1 MIPVTEKSWQ
11 LRHDVHMSDPAAPAL
26 SRVLSL
32 PGLVFYGVGVT
43 VGAGIFALIGTILG
57 VAGPFAPLSF
67 LVAGLIAGSTAW
79 SYALLVRRFPFAGG
93 EAIYVTR
100 GLGPVAG
107 RIAGLGVVVTG
118 IVSSATIA
126 LAFGG
131 YLSELVPV
139 APKPAAVVL
148 VVLLAVVA
156 WRGVRE
162 SVMVAAVVT
171 LLETGTLI
179 VVVGYGLPV
188 LVDAEASDIFRTLAA
203 APLHAEAILAG
214 AVLAFFAFI
223 GFEDMVNMA
232 EETRDPE
239 RTVPR
244 AIIATLAITILI
256 YLLLATIATLTRD
269 SQAVVSSRAPMATL
283 FESLSGLSGKPVA
296 TVSALAMVNGIL
308 VQVVMAARV
317 LYGMAS
323 NGQLPQPLA
332 RIDRRRHTPV
342 VATALVATA
351 VIILAMGLD
360 LARLAELT
368 SLVTLAVFTL
378 VNLSLFMIGTRSP
391 EFGIGRWRWWGM
403 AAAFPTAGILLWQL
417 YAGASGGTH

>member
-1 MIPVTEKSWQ
+1 MT
-11 LRHDVHMSDPAAPAL
+11 DPAAPVLA
-26 SRVLSL
+26 RVLSL

-43 VGAGIFALIGTILG
+43 VGAGIFALIGAILG

-131 YLSELVPV
+131 YLSELAPVP
-139 APKPAAVVL
+139 PKPAAVVL
-148 VVLLAVVA
+148 VMLLALVA

-162 SVMVAAVVT
+162 SIMLAAVVT

-188 LVDAEASDIFRTLAA
+188 LADADGGELLRTLAA
-203 APLHAEAILAG
+203 APLQAEAILAG

-244 AIIATLAITILI
+244 AILVTLAITILI
-256 YLLLATIATLTRD
+256 YLLLATIAALTPE
-269 SQAVVSSRAPMATL
+269 SAAVASSRAPMATL
-283 FESLSGLSGKPVA
+283 FENLSGLSGKPVA

-308 VQVVMAARV
+308 VQLVMAARV

-323 NGQLPQPLA
+323 DGQLPRILA
-332 RIDRRRHTPV
+332 RIDRRRHTPAI
-342 VATALVATA
+342 ATALVAVA
-351 VIILAMGLD
+351 VILLAIGLD

-391 EFGIGRWRWWGM
+391 ESGIGHWRWWGL
-403 AAAFPTAGILLWQL
+403 AAALPTAGILLWQL
-417 YAGASGGTH
+417 QAGAFAGGH

>member
-1 MIPVTEKSWQ
+1 
-11 LRHDVHMSDPAAPAL
+11 MSDPAAPVLA
-26 SRVLSL
+26 RVLSL

-43 VGAGIFALIGTILG
+43 VGAGIFALIGAILG
-57 VAGPFAPLSF
+57 IAGSLAPLSF

-107 RIAGLGVVVTG
+107 RVAGLGVVVTG

-131 YLSELVPV
+131 YLSELAPVP
-139 APKPAAVVL
+139 PKPAAVVL
-148 VVLLAVVA
+148 VTMLALVA

-162 SVMVAAVVT
+162 SIMLAALVT

-179 VVVGYGLPV
+179 VVIGYGLPV
-188 LVDAEASDIFRTLAA
+188 LAGADGGDLLRTLAE

-232 EETRDPE
+232 EETRNPE
-239 RTVPR
+239 RTMPR
-244 AIIATLAITILI
+244 AILVTLVITILI
-256 YLLLATIATLTRD
+256 YLLLATIAVLAED
-269 SQAVVSSRAPMATL
+269 SAAVASSRAPMATL
-283 FESLSGLSGKPVA
+283 FENLSGLSGKPVA

-308 VQVVMAARV
+308 VQVVMAAPV

-323 NGQLPQPLA
+323 NGQLPRPLA
-332 RIDRRRHTPV
+332 RIDPRRRTPST
-342 VATALVATA
+342 ATALVAAA
-351 VIILAMGLD
+351 VILLAIGLD
-360 LARLAELT
+360 LADLAELT

-391 EFGIGRWRWWGM
+391 ESGIGRWRWWGL
-403 AAAFPTAGILLWQL
+403 AAALPTAAILLWQV
-417 YAGASGGTH
+417 YAGAAGGVH